1 MAKVKYFRLDDRL
14 IHGQIIAS
22 WLTVIPAKT
31 IVVADDKAAGD
42 KLQSSMLK
50 MACPTTVKLQILTI
64 KDAAEFLKSK
74 DSLDNVFLICG
85 KIDSA
90 IQLLDE
96 GVDYD
101 ELNVG
106 NLASAPGRVKYTKA
120 IWLTPEEKEKI
131 ASLSGRGIKLISQ
144 VIPSEKASDLMQLIK

>member
-22 WLTVIPAKT
+22 WLSVIPAKT
-31 IVVADDKAAGD
+31 IVVADDKAAND

-50 MACPTTVKLQILTI
+50 MACPTSVKLQILTI

-74 DSLDNVFLICG
+74 DDLSTIFLICG

-96 GVDYD
+96 GVEYD

-120 IWLTPEEKEKI
+120 IWLTPDEKERI
-131 ASLSGRGIKLISQ
+131 MTLSDRGVKLVSQ
-144 VIPSEKASDLMQLIK
+144 VIPSERASDLLQIIK